1 MTVRRITLVLLEAT
15 SNAMI
20 SKISC
25 ILGKMGVFLKINS

>member
-1 MTVRRITLVLLEAT
+1 MTVRRITLVLEAT

-25 ILGKMGVFLKINS
+25 ILGKMGFF